1 MNITKENLI
10 SIIKEELDNVLSEQE
25 PTIDE
30 KWDFWRGKR
39 NLAWEDA
46 IVKQLFGDNEPSK
59 RVYGYPESQD
69 FRQGTKK
76 ISGMY
81 FSKDSRDKFARQHA
95 IIWKPGSNDVGEYR
109 EVVDFV
115 EELANTFFT
124 QDQVNT
130 HDGSRLKF
138 DQASPSMR
146 KKIEDDRERAIQRSI
161 GMIISPK
168 DAQQQAA
175 QSTSDS
181 GDRKK
186 AENDYMRVFKFW
198 NGEDGTLSKIGGN
211 APQPITAIIKGAFDV
226 EDEVARQIGFTIL
239 NTLIEKIKPTFKDG
253 TRYSGERFRQS
264 DFMRMLADFVTG
276 DVTIGKA
283 EELEWKE
290 GEFEKYVLGVLNNIA
305 DRNPELQKRRK
316 QQQEPEAERP
326 TLRQR
331 FSRFLGRS

>member
-1 MNITKENLI
+1 MNITKENLV

-30 KWDFWRGKR
+30 KWETYRATR
-39 NLAWEDA
+39 TREWENA
-46 IVKQLFGDNEPSK
+46 IVKSLFGDNEPSK

-76 ISGMY
+76 ISGM
-81 FSKDSRDKFARQHA
+81 FFNKFARERFAKEHA
-95 IIWKPGSNDVGEYR
+95 DIWKPGSNDVGSYDEVR
-109 EVVDFV
+109 KFVVD
-115 EELANTFFT
+115 LGNAFFT
-124 QDQVNT
+124 QAQVNT
-130 HDGSRLKF
+130 QDGAQLTL
-138 DQASPSMR
+138 DQASPSV
-146 KKIEDDRERAIQRSI
+146 RASVLQSRDNALKRSI
-161 GMIISPK
+161 EMIDPPSSGT
-168 DAQQQAA
+168 

-181 GDRKK
+181 GDREK

-198 NGEDGTLSKIGGN
+198 NGEDETISKIGGN

-226 EDEVARQIGFTIL
+226 EDEDAKQIGFTIL
-239 NTLIEKIKPTFKDG
+239 NTLVAKTKPTFKDG
-253 TRYSGERFRQS
+253 SRYSGERFGQS

-326 TLRQR
+326 SLRQR